1 MTSTADIALPPE
13 SAQPSSPSSRQRL
26 KKWLKRGLIF
36 AILGWIV
43 FASGLSLTI
52 HYWGY
57 VDQSKESDVIVVLG
71 AGLREDGRPGWALTR
86 RSQHAAD
93 LWHQGKAPFV
103 MCTGAQ
109 ADGYPRSEAEVCRDL
124 LLDSGVPDSAIIVED
139 QSRSTEENAINACKI
154 MEERGWET
162 VIIVSDSF
170 HVYRGY
176 VLFTQQGLR
185 VTTSPVSA
193 SRINNGWFYFYSIG
207 REIVA
212 LHWQFI
218 KDTLNLP
225 VTHLYGI

>member
-1 MTSTADIALPPE
+1 MTSTPDIALPTDLTQATP
-13 SAQPSSPSSRQRL
+13 PSSHQKFRT
-26 KKWLKRGLIF
+26 WFKRGLII
-36 AILGWIV
+36 AILGWII
-43 FASGLSLTI
+43 FACGLSLTI
-52 HYWGY
+52 HYWGS
-57 VDQSKESDVIVVLG
+57 VDQSVESDVIVVLG
-71 AGLREDGRPGWALTR
+71 AGLRRDGRPGWALTR

-93 LWHQGKAPFV
+93 LWHQGKAPIV

-124 LLDSGVPDSAIIVED
+124 LLDSGVPASAIIVED

-154 MEERGWET
+154 MEEQGWDT

-176 VLFTQQGLR
+176 ILFTQQGLQ